1 MLTNKQKI
9 QQWKP
14 KFGINVLTGKA
25 YIVNQKD
32 TKNPGGK
39 RGGIN
44 WEIGI
49 DILTLP
55 YIK

>member
-1 MLTNKQKI
+1 
-9 QQWKP
+9 
-14 KFGINVLTGKA
+14 VLTGKA
-25 YIVNQKD
+25 YVVNQKD
-32 TKNPGGK
+32 TKKTRGK

-55 YIK
+55 CIKIDD

>member
-14 KFGINVLTGKA
+14 KLGINVLIGKA

-32 TKNPGGK
+32 TEKTGGK

-44 WEIGI
+44 WEIGV

>member
-1 MLTNKQKI
+1 MLTNKHKI

-32 TKNPGGK
+32 TAKPGGK
-39 RGGIN
+39 TGGIN

-49 DILTLP
+49 DILTLS